1 MTMLDE
7 RTLEADG
14 SPAARAAVIARAL
27 ADDRH
32 RTIAFLAAYLA
43 LRPVGG
49 PEVAPVIRQLV
60 RHRQRPEQAPIH
72 LRRLAAIV
80 HLACAVAAN
89 EQVSV
94 ASVTSAGIT
103 RELPV
108 WRRVA
113 ARL

>member
-7 RTLEADG
+7 RRIEG
-14 SPAARAAVIARAL
+14 ERSPAARAAVIARCL

-32 RTIAFLAAYLA
+32 RTIAFFAAYLA
-43 LRPVGG
+43 MHPVENANVG
-49 PEVAPVIRQLV
+49 PVIRQLV
-60 RHRQRPEQAPIH
+60 HHRARPDLAPCH

-80 HLACAVAAN
+80 HVACATAAKQ
-89 EQVSV
+89 EPSV
-94 ASVTSAGIT
+94 ASVRTAGIT

-108 WRRVA
+108 WRAVA